1 MEDLN
6 MKTMLRK
13 VSEILRNLQV
23 DYMVTGIHTTY
34 EIGNIQEKRVA
45 TAFNL
50 AANGEFRAV
59 TTAELFPE
67 DHIKNRDYG
76 DIIIIKCDTN
86 EVIANI
92 DLKVATFTND
102 SDIYGPVNMSSA
114 YKFAGWRGD
123 RVNTFYML
131 VNGGKHDKVKFI
143 SVNKARE
150 LLDTRKVKVLR
161 TKNTT
166 TSNHIRPEEYA
177 AKGWDKNLLG
187 NGRAYLVDEDY
198 AASKD
203 LAKYTSD
210 YIVLINN

>member
-23 DYMVTGIHTTY
+23 DYMVTGMHTTY

-59 TTAELFPE
+59 STAELFPG

-76 DIIIIKCDTN
+76 DIIITKCDTN

-114 YKFAGWRGD
+114 YKFAGWHGD

-143 SVNKARE
+143 SVNKVRE

-187 NGRAYLVDEDY
+187 NGRTYLVDEDY
-198 AASKD
+198 IGSKD

-210 YIVLINN
+210 YMC

>member
-23 DYMVTGIHTTY
+23 DYMVTGMHTTY

-114 YKFAGWRGD
+114 YKFAGWNGN

-143 SVNKARE
+143 SVNKVRE
-150 LLDTRKVKVLR
+150 LLDTGKVKVLL
-161 TKNTT
+161 TKNRL
-166 TSNHIRPEEYA
+166 TSNRVTKEEYA
-177 AKGWDKNLLG
+177 ARGWNKNILFV
-187 NGRAYLVDEDY
+187 NGRSYLVDEDY
-198 AASKD
+198 IAAKD

-210 YIVLINN
+210 YMC

>member
-6 MKTMLRK
+6 LRK
-13 VSEILRNLQV
+13 VSEILRTLQV
-23 DYMVTGIHTTY
+23 DYMVTGMHTTY

-50 AANGEFRAV
+50 AANGEFKAV
-59 TTAELFPE
+59 TTADLFPG
-67 DHIKNRDYG
+67 DHIKNRDIG

-114 YKFAGWRGD
+114 YKFAGWHGD

-131 VNGGKHDKVKFI
+131 VNGGRHDKVKFI
-143 SVNKARE
+143 SVNKVRE
-150 LLDTRKVKVLR
+150 LLDTGGKIRILF
-161 TKNTT
+161 TKNLK
-166 TSNHIRPEEYA
+166 TSSHITPEEYA
-177 AKGWDKNLLG
+177 NRGWDKNIMH
-187 NGRAYLVDEDY
+187 RSRRTYLVDEDY
-198 AASKD
+198 IGAKD
-203 LAKYTSD
+203 LARYTSD
-210 YIVLINN
+210 IMC

>member
-23 DYMVTGIHTTY
+23 DYMVTGMHTTY

-114 YKFAGWRGD
+114 YKFAGWHGD

-143 SVNKARE
+143 SVNKVRE
-150 LLDTRKVKVLR
+150 LLDTGKVKVLL
-161 TKNTT
+161 TKNRL
-166 TSNHIRPEEYA
+166 TSNRVTKEEYA
-177 AKGWDKNLLG
+177 ARGWNKNILFV
-187 NGRAYLVDEDY
+187 NGRSYLVDEDY
-198 AASKD
+198 IAAKD

-210 YIVLINN
+210 YMC

>member
-23 DYMVTGIHTTY
+23 DYMVTGMHTTY

-50 AANGEFRAV
+50 GANGEFRAV
-59 TTAELFPE
+59 TTAELFPG
-67 DHIKNRDYG
+67 DHIKNRDIG
-76 DIIIIKCDTN
+76 DIVIMKCDTN
-86 EVIANI
+86 EVVANI
-92 DLKVATFTND
+92 DLKVATFSAD
-102 SDIYGPVNMSSA
+102 PDIYGPVNMSSA
-114 YKFAGWRGD
+114 YKFAGWHGD

-143 SVNKARE
+143 SVNKVRE

-166 TSNHIRPEEYA
+166 TSNHILLEEYA
-177 AKGWDKNLLG
+177 DKGWDRNLVVVWP
-187 NGRAYLVDEDY
+187 NHRTYLVDEDY
-198 AASKD
+198 IASKD

-210 YIVLINN
+210 YMC

>member
-23 DYMVTGIHTTY
+23 DYMVTGMHTTY

-150 LLDTRKVKVLR
+150 LLDTGKVKVLL
-161 TKNTT
+161 TKNRL
-166 TSNHIRPEEYA
+166 TSNRVTKEEYA
-177 AKGWDKNLLG
+177 ARGWNKNILFV
-187 NGRAYLVDEDY
+187 NGRSYLVDEDY
-198 AASKD
+198 IAAKD

-210 YIVLINN
+210 YMC

>member
-1 MEDLN
+1 
-6 MKTMLRK
+6 
-13 VSEILRNLQV
+13 
-23 DYMVTGIHTTY
+23 MVTGVYSTY

-50 AANGEFRAV
+50 AANGEFKAV

-114 YKFAGWRGD
+114 YKFAGWNGD

-143 SVNKARE
+143 SVNKVRE
-150 LLDTRKVKVLR
+150 LLDTGKVKVLL
-161 TKNTT
+161 TKNRL
-166 TSNHIRPEEYA
+166 TSNRVTKEEYA
-177 AKGWDKNLLG
+177 ARGWNKNILFV
-187 NGRAYLVDEDY
+187 NGRSYLVDEDY
-198 AASKD
+198 IAAKD

-210 YIVLINN
+210 YMC

>member
-23 DYMVTGIHTTY
+23 DYMVTGMHTTY

-59 TTAELFPE
+59 TTAELFPG

-114 YKFAGWRGD
+114 YKFVGWRGD

-143 SVNKARE
+143 SVNKVRE
-150 LLDTRKVKVLR
+150 LLDTGKVKVLL
-161 TKNTT
+161 TKNRL
-166 TSNHIRPEEYA
+166 TSNRVTKEEYA
-177 AKGWDKNLLG
+177 ARGWNKNILFV
-187 NGRAYLVDEDY
+187 NGRSYLVDEDY
-198 AASKD
+198 IAAKD

-210 YIVLINN
+210 YMC

>member
-1 MEDLN
+1 MEDHN

-23 DYMVTGIHTTY
+23 DYMVTGMHTTY

-45 TAFNL
+45 DAFNL
-50 AANGEFRAV
+50 TANGEFKAV
-59 TTAELFPE
+59 TTADLFPG
-67 DHIKNRDYG
+67 DHIKNRDIG
-76 DIIIIKCDTN
+76 DIIIMKCDTN
-86 EVIANI
+86 EVVASI
-92 DLKVATFTND
+92 DLKVATFSND

-114 YKFAGWRGD
+114 YKFAGWHGD
-123 RVNTFYML
+123 RVNAFYML

-143 SVNKARE
+143 SVNKVRE

-166 TSNHIRPEEYA
+166 TSNHILLEEYA

-187 NGRAYLVDEDY
+187 NGRTYLVDEDY

-210 YIVLINN
+210 YMC

>member
-1 MEDLN
+1 MEDHN

-23 DYMVTGIHTTY
+23 DYMVTGMHTTY

-59 TTAELFPE
+59 TTAELFPG

-92 DLKVATFTND
+92 DLKVATFSND

-114 YKFAGWRGD
+114 YKFAGWHGD
-123 RVNTFYML
+123 RVNSFYML

-143 SVNKARE
+143 SVNKVRE
-150 LLDTRKVKVLR
+150 LLDTGKVKVLL
-161 TKNTT
+161 TKNRL
-166 TSNHIRPEEYA
+166 TSNRVTKEEYVA
-177 AKGWDKNLLG
+177 RGWNKNILFV
-187 NGRAYLVDEDY
+187 NGRSYLVDEDY
-198 AASKD
+198 IASKD

-210 YIVLINN
+210 YMC